1 MLGPWKRPVAYLSKR
16 LDPAASGW
24 TNCLRVI
31 AVTAVLVK
39 EASKLTLRQDLQ
51 IVAPDSVEA
60 LLKSP
65 PERWLSNSRITQ
77 CQVLLLDSPRIRFLK
92 TASLKLATLLPDDEP
107 SEPLHDCLE
116 VLESLAN
123 LRTDLTDQPWPDPD
137 EKLST
142 DGSSYMSEGVRD
154 YYLPRLHQMA
164 QQVTTRCHICAQ
176 VNSASFQV
184 QPGDLVW
191 VKELQ
196 PASLEAKW
204 TGPLPGILA
213 APTVVKVM
221 GKRHW
226 IHHTHVRKASPDQLP
241 ERWTVQATEDPL
253 KIRLPK
259 DSSGSS

>member
-1 MLGPWKRPVAYLSKR
+1 MVLDLKDAFFSLR
-16 LDPAASGW
+16 LFA
-24 TNCLRVI
+24 
-31 AVTAVLVK
+31 
-39 EASKLTLRQDLQ
+39 
-51 IVAPDSVEA
+51 
-60 LLKSP
+60 
-65 PERWLSNSRITQ
+65 
-77 CQVLLLDSPRIRFLK
+77 VLLLDPPRIRFLK

-123 LRTDLTDQPWPDPD
+123 LRTDLMDQPWPDPD

-213 APTVVKVM
+213 TPTAVKVA

-253 KIRLPK
+253 KIRIPK